1 MGLERDGGNVYQF
14 SRGDAPGYR
23 NAPRCGYLPAA
34 PALCFHLHNPGVRRV
49 RVKSRPIPNPQPPA
63 PSRVPRGVTL
73 LELLIV
79 MTIMLMVTAAA
90 IPVMMPALTNRRMR
104 EASRLTSSFIS
115 GARARAIETG
125 RPAGVMLERFN
136 GLPMA
141 MQLSYVEVPP
151 PYAGDT
157 LSSKV
162 TMEPLVAPN
171 RITGFTAGDA
181 PWLAAVVR
189 FGDQIRLDF
198 KGPLYTLS
206 SVLPTLGVPDPRAGQ
221 VATDP
226 PTTGAPWYLADS
238 ANVPPA
244 LPAGYANG
252 VPYQIIRQPVR
263 SSATPLQLPEGTVVD
278 LMNSGVTSSNV
289 FPPVVV
295 PPAMWPTMPP
305 VPFNPVIMFSP
316 NGSVHSVT
324 TAAAPFRPLGPVY
337 LLIGR
342 RELMA
347 DVTPS
352 GGDENL
358 FDPRATPENA
368 YLSNFWVTIAHQTG
382 QVSVAE
388 NARTMNFADVS
399 SARVF
404 AQTPQSAGG
413 R

>member
-1 MGLERDGGNVYQF
+1 MHARRPTFGANSGQWSVASGQ
-14 SRGDAPGYR
+14 DAQADSSSSYPT
-23 NAPRCGYLPAA
+23 
-34 PALCFHLHNPGVRRV
+34 
-49 RVKSRPIPNPQPPA
+49 PNPQPPA

-141 MQLSYVEVPP
+141 MQLSYVEVPA

-157 LSSKV
+157 LDAKV
-162 TMEPLVAPN
+162 PVTNGE
-171 RITGFTAGDA
+171 ITGISGSGWMNSIRYGDSVK
-181 PWLAAVVR
+181 LNY
-189 FGDQIRLDF
+189 
-198 KGPLYTLS
+198 KGPIYTLA
-206 SVLPTLGVPDPRAGQ
+206 SVQTTSTPNPDPLAGT
-221 VATDP
+221 VVT
-226 PTTGAPWYLADS
+226 APSGTSHWYLLIPSLEPFTDT
-238 ANVPPA
+238 N
-244 LPAGYANG
+244 ANG
-252 VPYQIIRQPVR
+252 VWDNTPTPEPFTDLNSNGVCDILTLATNLPPAFTTGVPFQIIRQPVR
-263 SSATPLQLPEGTVVD
+263 SSATPLQLPEGTVID
-278 LMNSGVTSSNV
+278 LVQSGMTTSFFPVTL
-289 FPPVVV
+289 
-295 PPAMWPTMPP
+295 
-305 VPFNPVIMFSP
+305 NPVILFSA
-316 NGSVHSVT
+316 NGSVERVT
-324 TAAAPFRPLGPVY
+324 RNATGVMMPPSGPIF
-337 LLIGR
+337 LLTGR
-342 RELMA
+342 RDLMA
-347 DVTPS
+347 DVTTS

-358 FDPRATPENA
+358 WDPKAVPENA

-388 NARTMNFADVS
+388 NARTTSFTDITA
-399 SARVF
+399 ARVF

>member
-1 MGLERDGGNVYQF
+1 
-14 SRGDAPGYR
+14 
-23 NAPRCGYLPAA
+23 
-34 PALCFHLHNPGVRRV
+34 
-49 RVKSRPIPNPQPPA
+49 
-63 PSRVPRGVTL
+63 
-73 LELLIV
+73 

-104 EASRLTSSFIS
+104 EASRLSSSFIS

-157 LSSKV
+157 LNSKV
-162 TMEPLVAPN
+162 TLGPPGLPPN
-171 RITGFTAGDA
+171 QVTGFTAGDT

-206 SVLPTLGVPDPRAGQ
+206 SVPPPTIDPKAGQ
-221 VATDP
+221 VVTDP
-226 PTTGAPWYLADS
+226 SGSPWHLVDSKNTTPPLPVAYGA
-238 ANVPPA
+238 
-244 LPAGYANG
+244 G
-252 VPYQIIRQPVR
+252 VSFQIIRQPVR

-278 LMNSGVTSSNV
+278 LMNSGVPPSNV
-289 FPPVVV
+289 FPPMVV
-295 PPAMWPTMPP
+295 PPPMWPTMPP

-324 TAAAPFRPLGPVY
+324 TAAAPFRPLGPIY

-342 RELMA
+342 RDLMA
-347 DVTPS
+347 DVTAS

-358 FDPRATPENA
+358 FDPRVTPENA

-388 NARTMNFADVS
+388 NARTMSFTDITA
-399 SARVF
+399 ARVF